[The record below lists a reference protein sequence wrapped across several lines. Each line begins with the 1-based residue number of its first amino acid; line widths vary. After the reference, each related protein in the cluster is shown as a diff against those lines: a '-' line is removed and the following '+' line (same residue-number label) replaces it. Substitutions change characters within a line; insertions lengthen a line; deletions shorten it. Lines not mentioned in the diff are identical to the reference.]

1 MHAAPFPR
9 RSGSRP
15 EFPFSVRLI
24 PPDPPWTPDP
34 RETAILYADDAEG
47 TLFLGDGREFAV
59 RPGTLFFLRQSETPL
74 LTLTRGTAAEIVFDP
89 ALLRSASS
97 GTSPVFPLLL
107 LPDPALTEE
116 LLPLARALAAC
127 GNPESDADRCEI
139 LALLYRLLAAC
150 LRAGALIQCEDEV
163 GPGLMA
169 EDTQKGARLVTQILD
184 AIHTRYAE
192 SLSVEKLAEEA
203 GISPAYLHRLFRSRT
218 GITPAVYIKTVRLR
232 ASCRLLEE
240 GQSVSQVAENVGIPD
255 TSYFIKL
262 FRDAFGKTPHKW
274 IRDRRAAAP
283 SDPPALSGIA
293 ETSPIHPGGTVS

>member
-1 MHAAPFPR
+1 MHAAPFSR

-15 EFPFSVRLI
+15 EFPFSVRCI
-24 PPDPPWTPDP
+24 PPDLLRTPDP
-34 RETAILYADDAEG
+34 RETAILYADDADG

-107 LPDPALTEE
+107 LPDPALTEK

-150 LRAGALIQCEDEV
+150 LRAGALTQCEDEV
-163 GPGLMA
+163 GPMA

>member
-1 MHAAPFPR
+1 MHAAPSPEPVFPDLRSAFRFFVR
-9 RSGSRP
+9 R
-15 EFPFSVRLI
+15 I
-24 PPDPPWTPDP
+24 PPDSLLTPDP
-34 RETAILYADDAEG
+34 HGTAILYTDDADG
-47 TLFLGDGREFAV
+47 ILYTGDGRELTV
-59 RPGTLFFLRQSETPL
+59 RPGSLFFLRQEQSPV

-89 ALLRSASS
+89 ALLRSPASS
-97 GTSPVFPLLL
+97 LSGPPAFPLR
-107 LPDPALTEE
+107 PDPALTEE

-127 GNPESDADRCEI
+127 GEPESDADRCEI

-150 LRAGALIQCEDEV
+150 LRADALPSRENEN
-163 GPGLMA
+163 GSP
-169 EDTQKGARLVTQILD
+169 EDTQKGARLVGQILD

-240 GQSVSQVAENVGIPD
+240 GLSVSEVAENVGIPD

-274 IRDRRAAAP
+274 IRDRRASASP
-283 SDPPALSGIA
+283 DPPARTGIA
-293 ETSPIHPGGTVS
+293 ETSQIPLGGTVS